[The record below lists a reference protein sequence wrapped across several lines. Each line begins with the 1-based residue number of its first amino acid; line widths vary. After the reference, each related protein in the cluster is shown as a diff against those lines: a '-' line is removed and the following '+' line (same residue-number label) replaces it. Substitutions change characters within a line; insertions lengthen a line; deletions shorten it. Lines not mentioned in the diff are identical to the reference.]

1 MTAESAVTPTVI
13 VGLSLISSYCFD
25 SDSIQSLIESAVSRE
40 SYCLVPSRS
49 PASALLKRGPG

>member
-1 MTAESAVTPTVI
+1 MRGQGSR
-13 VGLSLISSYCFD
+13 LSLLLRQRIRKNGTNLLPIKIS
-25 SDSIQSLIESAVSRE
+25 VSRE